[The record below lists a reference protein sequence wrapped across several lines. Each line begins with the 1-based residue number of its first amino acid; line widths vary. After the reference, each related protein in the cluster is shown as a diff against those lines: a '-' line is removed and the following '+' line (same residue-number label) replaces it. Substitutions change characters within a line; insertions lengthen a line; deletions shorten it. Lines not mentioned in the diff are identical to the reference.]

1 MVKKGQHFVCNNHIK
16 QKHKNT
22 DPKKKAS
29 ENFHWYQK
37 FRTYLKKKRSEKD
50 LATNI
55 LDHLNQTLEKLPEN
69 YIFQAIHGFKHT
81 KMSTFFYNLMPFSG
95 LI

>member
-1 MVKKGQHFVCNNHIK
+1 MSVTTIFN
-16 QKHKNT
+16 KHKNT
-22 DPKKKAS
+22 DI
-29 ENFHWYQK
+29 
-37 FRTYLKKKRSEKD
+37 RKRRVKIEEKGQCEKD